1 MALNGPI
8 LIIEDDS
15 NDADVI
21 MAAIKELG
29 VKNEL
34 KNYIKA
40 QDAID
45 YLMVTTDKP
54 LVILCDI
61 RMPELDGMAMLK
73 HISNTEY
80 LRRKSIPFIF
90 LTEIASKEIIN
101 EAYNIGVQGFFK
113 KQINYTSIKEQ
124 LLSILVY
131 WEKCLHPNAD
141 DIV

>member
-8 LIIEDDS
+8 LLIEDDS

-21 MAAIKELG
+21 MTAIKELG

-34 KNYIKA
+34 KRFDKA

-54 LVILCDI
+54 LVILSDI
-61 RMPELDGMAMLK
+61 RMPELDGLAMFK
-73 HISNTEY
+73 HIENTEY
-80 LRRKSIPFIF
+80 LRKKSIPFIF
-90 LTEIASKEIIN
+90 LTEIATREIIN
-101 EAYNIGVQGFFK
+101 EVYDIGVQGFFK
-113 KQINYTSIKEQ
+113 KQSSYTALKDQ

-131 WEKCLHPNAD
+131 WEKCLHPNKD
-141 DIV
+141 DFA